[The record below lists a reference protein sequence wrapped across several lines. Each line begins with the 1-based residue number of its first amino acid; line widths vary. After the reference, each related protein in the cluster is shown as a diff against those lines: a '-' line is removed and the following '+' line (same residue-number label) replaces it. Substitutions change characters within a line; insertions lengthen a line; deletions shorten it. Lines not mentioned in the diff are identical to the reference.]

1 MEDIEFIEEQEIS
14 FAFENFYLV
23 YNITNDNWYIEF
35 NDEDDD
41 DDVWTFS
48 SIYSI
53 IGLDIKGH
61 SFNEQEVEKFK
72 IIAEQ
77 EQEGI

>member
-1 MEDIEFIEEQEIS
+1 MEEIEFIEEQEIS

-35 NDEDDD
+35 NDEDE

-61 SFNEQEVEKFK
+61 SFNEDDVKK
-72 IIAEQ
+72 LLLIVKKEQ
-77 EQEGI
+77 E